1 MIQYHFVVH
10 KSHTLWPWG
19 EKPNHLNHSKAI
31 KRNTL
36 QVSANKEYRK
46 TEQLLVL
53 SHTPQ
58 VKVDGPGRRRPK
70 EDKDYWLE
78 GESRG

>member
-1 MIQYHFVVH
+1 
-10 KSHTLWPWG
+10 
-19 EKPNHLNHSKAI
+19 LNHSKAI

-78 GESRG
+78 VKAEDRQEWSRNVEQTKTHPGL